1 MYNRDYCCEFVEYCE
16 IKDVS
21 SCEIWKRNK
30 DIAKFEKAKAE
41 LKSKL
46 SKPFIKF
53 LDWLERVLNK

>member
-1 MYNRDYCCEFVEYCE
+1 MYNKDFCCEFVEYCK

-21 SCEIWKRNK
+21 SCKIWKRNK
-30 DIAKFEKAKAE
+30 DIAEFEKAKLE
-41 LKSKL
+41 LKSEL